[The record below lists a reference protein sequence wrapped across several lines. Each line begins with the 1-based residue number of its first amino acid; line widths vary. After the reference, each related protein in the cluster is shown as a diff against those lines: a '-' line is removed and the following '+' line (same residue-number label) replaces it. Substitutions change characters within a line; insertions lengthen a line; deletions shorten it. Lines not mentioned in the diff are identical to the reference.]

1 MEIQDCEECIKSNK
15 TIILAIIMFVTNNTL
30 RYKEH
35 DIIVFDFEEVVY
47 VIDWLENMKVYV

>member
-1 MEIQDCEECIKSNK
+1 MEIQECEECIKSNK

-47 VIDWLENMKVYV
+47 VIDWLENMKV